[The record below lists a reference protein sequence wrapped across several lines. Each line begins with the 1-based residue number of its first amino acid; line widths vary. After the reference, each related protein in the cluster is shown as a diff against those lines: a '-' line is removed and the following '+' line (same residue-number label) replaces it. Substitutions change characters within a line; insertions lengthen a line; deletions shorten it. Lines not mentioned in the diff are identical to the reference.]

1 MTTMADI
8 TTATALDEVIT
19 CTVTGLTTPGTFV
32 WKQALTDI
40 NSDDTNFDVNS
51 DSTLTNFEQK
61 SVLTIKPGG
70 FIILTSTTTTFTCEF
85 TSGEDSTSPKGE
97 ETFSLTKLAYGK
109 Y

>member
-1 MTTMADI
+1 MTTIADI

-32 WKQALTDI
+32 WKQASTDI
-40 NSDDTNFDVNS
+40 NSDGTDFVINS
-51 DSTLTNFEQK
+51 DSTLTSLQQQ

-70 FIILTSTTTTFTCEF
+70 FSILTSTTTTFTCEF
-85 TSGEDSTSPKGE
+85 TSGKETNSPKGK